1 MAARF
6 ASIMPTKSYDPPYWV
21 ALARLIVA
29 VGVLHVGGVAHAA
42 DYVSVGESSAI
53 LYDAPSLKAKKL
65 FVVNR
70 YMPFEQVVTL
80 DNWVKV
86 RDRSGALYWVEK
98 RVLSGKR
105 YVFALPP
112 LLDIRAEPD
121 AGAPRLFQ
129 VRQQVALERLEST
142 GTGWVKV
149 RHQDAEIGYVRSTEV
164 WGD

>member
-1 MAARF
+1 MKLAGT
-6 ASIMPTKSYDPPYWV
+6 SK
-21 ALARLIVA
+21 LARLVVA
-29 VGVLHVGGVAHAA
+29 TWLLCGTGAA
-42 DYVSVGESSAI
+42 CAVDYVSVGESNAI

-70 YMPFEQVVTL
+70 YMPFEQIVAL

-98 RVLSGKR
+98 RALSSKR

-112 LLDIRAEPD
+112 LLDVRAEPGP
-121 AGAPRLFQ
+121 GAARLFQ
-129 VRQQVALERLEST
+129 VRQQVALEYLEST
-142 GTGWVKV
+142 GAGWIKV
-149 RHQDAEIGYVRSTEV
+149 RHQDTDVGYVPSADV

>member
-1 MAARF
+1 M
-6 ASIMPTKSYDPPYWV
+6 KLHNPPHLV
-21 ALARLIVA
+21 ALARLVIVA
-29 VGVLHVGGVAHAA
+29 GLLCGANAA
-42 DYVSVGESSAI
+42 YAVDYVSVGESSAV

-86 RDRSGALYWVEK
+86 RDRSGGLYWVEK
-98 RVLSGKR
+98 SALSSKR

-112 LLDIRAEPD
+112 VLDVRAEPD
-121 AGAPRLFQ
+121 LGAPRLFQ

-142 GTGWVKV
+142 GTGWIKV
-149 RHQDAEIGYVRSTEV
+149 RHQNGDAGYVRSIEV
-164 WGD
+164 WGE